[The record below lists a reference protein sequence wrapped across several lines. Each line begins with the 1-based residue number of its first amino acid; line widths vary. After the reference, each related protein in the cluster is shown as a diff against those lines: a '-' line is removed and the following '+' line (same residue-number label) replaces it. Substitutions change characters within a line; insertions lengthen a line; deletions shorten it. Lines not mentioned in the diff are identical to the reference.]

1 MTKYEFETELKKKIS
16 RLPADEIKRVIE
28 YYGELFEDMAERG
41 KSERDIIA
49 EFGNP
54 SDVAEKILSE
64 YDGES
69 NDAAPAPDTV
79 RAEETQNAAL
89 SEPALETNVEK
100 QPKSIS
106 VQKSKNKLDISR
118 VALFAVINVLT
129 GGVFFIV
136 IGVGWIVLGTLA
148 VCGGAFVL
156 GGVVAAL
163 GSFAMM
169 FTGHAGVGIAQLG
182 VSVALAGIGILTLIG
197 SVMLIKLYFNFNK
210 FIVGGIKKLL
220 TVKEC

>member
-54 SDVAEKILSE
+54 SDVAYKILSE

-69 NDAAPAPDTV
+69 NDAAPASDTV

-156 GGVVAAL
+156 GGGVAAL
-163 GSFAMM
+163 GSFAVM
-169 FTGHAGVGIAQLG
+169 FTGHA
-182 VSVALAGIGILTLIG
+182 
-197 SVMLIKLYFNFNK
+197 
-210 FIVGGIKKLL
+210 
-220 TVKEC
+220 